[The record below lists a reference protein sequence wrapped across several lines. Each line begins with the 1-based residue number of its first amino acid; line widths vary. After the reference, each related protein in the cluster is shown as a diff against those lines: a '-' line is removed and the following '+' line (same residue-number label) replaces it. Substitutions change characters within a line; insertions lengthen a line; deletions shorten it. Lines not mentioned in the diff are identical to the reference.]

1 MKRKVK
7 IKMKNNDTSNQ
18 AKNIVATIN
27 MQNLWFTN
35 QELYY
40 EILNQLNNKSIIDI
54 VSEYVSK

>member
-1 MKRKVK
+1 
-7 IKMKNNDTSNQ
+7 MKNNDTSNQ

-54 VSEYVSK
+54 VSEYVCK